1 MLFQETKATTDHTIV
16 LHELLMAIVRIEPP
30 DMRLVL
36 PASINPL
43 FRVVRRQ
50 FSLRTATKLTKGSPQ
65 GRNSLPSIS
74 ILANSSYFYEALMGR
89 EGKSGF
95 TGMIIFISQRT
106 KK

>member
-1 MLFQETKATTDHTIV
+1 MLLPETNAETDHTIV
-16 LHELLMAIVRIEPP
+16 LHELLMPIVSIEPP

-43 FRVVRRQ
+43 FRVVRPQ

-74 ILANSSYFYEALMGR
+74 ILANSSYFYKA
-89 EGKSGF
+89 
-95 TGMIIFISQRT
+95 IIGQDVNQGSHA
-106 KK
+106 

>member
-1 MLFQETKATTDHTIV
+1 MLFQETKAATDHTIV

-43 FRVVRRQ
+43 FRVVRPQ

-89 EGKSGF
+89 EVNQG
-95 TGMIIFISQRT
+95 SQV
-106 KK
+106 